1 MIKGRVIA
9 GALMAAGYS
18 GKPLW
23 QKLGIKPGMTV
34 AAVGAPANYRRLLG
48 AVPPGVKIV
57 GAPPAGAQ
65 FILVFVATRIEL
77 AEQLVMYRRTMAQDG
92 TVWVSWPKKSSNEAT
107 EVTEDV
113 IRDVAIPLGLVDV
126 KVCAV
131 DEKWSGL
138 KLVIRKHERRP

>member
-1 MIKGRVIA
+1 MIKGSVIA

-23 QKLGIKPGMTV
+23 QMLGIKPGMTV

-48 AVPPGVKIV
+48 AVPPGVTIAAAQK
-57 GAPPAGAQ
+57 AGAE
-65 FILVFVATRIEL
+65 FIHVFVTKRSAL
-77 AEQLVMYRRTMAQDG
+77 AVQLVMYRRTMAKDG
-92 TVWVSWPKKSSNEAT
+92 TVWVSWPKKSSKEAT
-107 EVTEDV
+107 DITEDV

-131 DEKWSGL
+131 DERWSGL
-138 KLVIRKHERRP
+138 KLVVRREFR